1 MSLPH
6 PITIA
11 QQANQIGTWLSE
23 QSQGSGASVEL
34 LANQR
39 HLWESI
45 YSMAVDGKPKI
56 LICFDGETSRGGF
69 PQRNTMHRVDRNWV
83 CVVMRGHGFDH
94 TGLNEPKVPL
104 PTAFYDDCEAVR
116 DLIRRMTSISEEYP
130 LDYVGMKPLPGVA
143 QPGMANAFLDGYII
157 SFTTANDLP
166 AVTTLA
172 PGEDPET

>member
-6 PITIA
+6 PLTIA

-69 PQRNTMHRVDRNWV
+69 PQRNTLHRVDRNWV
-83 CVVMRGHGFDH
+83 CVVMRGHGFNH
-94 TGLNEPKVPL
+94 AMNQGEPEL

-143 QPGMANAFLDGYII
+143 QPGMANAFLDGYIL
-157 SFTTANDLP
+157 SFTTANDLG
-166 AVTTLA
+166 AITTTA
-172 PGEDPET
+172 PGQEPG